1 MIISLDLTKSSE
13 VRKAGDWCNSRRH
26 RIFSN
31 LVINYN
37 SNSAFMTIFFFIFFR
52 WRYYSHATRL
62 RFKQDILPSTKASQS
77 GLKVLRVTSNEE
89 REHVSTVKQYMHDY
103 VKYLNSHGF
112 TKISTT
118 TEANSKHRAGSRS
131 SASSKK
137 NQKQQQNPQSSK
149 RYKRYK
155 ACLKNY
161 D

>member
-1 MIISLDLTKSSE
+1 MQNHQKLEKQVIDLIVDVIGFSLISSFITTAILPL
-13 VRKAGDWCNSRRH
+13 WQ
-26 RIFSN
+26 FS
-31 LVINYN
+31 
-37 SNSAFMTIFFFIFFR
+37 FFR

-118 TEANSKHRAGSRS
+118 TEANSKLGGGHRAGSRS

-155 ACLKNY
+155 AYLKKC

>member
-1 MIISLDLTKSSE
+1 MGHFVLIISLDLTKSSE
-13 VRKAGDWCNSRRH
+13 VRNITLQQQFCLYDNFLYS
-26 RIFSN
+26 
-31 LVINYN
+31 
-37 SNSAFMTIFFFIFFR
+37 R

-118 TEANSKHRAGSRS
+118 TEANSKLGGHRAGSRS

-155 ACLKNY
+155 ACLKNMIS
-161 D
+161 

>member
-1 MIISLDLTKSSE
+1 MALL
-13 VRKAGDWCNSRRH
+13 
-26 RIFSN
+26 FSC
-31 LVINYN
+31 
-37 SNSAFMTIFFFIFFR
+37 
-52 WRYYSHATRL
+52 HGL

-118 TEANSKHRAGSRS
+118 TEANSKLGGHRAGSRS

-155 ACLKNY
+155 ACLKKY